1 MSISRRDTSAELF
14 VRFIRRTACA
24 RAQFSGCSSTTNAHR
39 ETGQMAVCYQ
49 NLLLGAHSN
58 RSVPSMMVGEL
69 FKKFG
74 FFF

>member
-1 MSISRRDTSAELF
+1 
-14 VRFIRRTACA
+14 
-24 RAQFSGCSSTTNAHR
+24 
-39 ETGQMAVCYQ
+39 MAVCYQ

-74 FFF
+74 FFFWTRGDSGKWDKKTARHHRKCVPGSIPTMEETLGTVFRQ